1 MHPIIKEFLPVA
13 ISAETSSSSAARV
26 ERLVARQWRISGLV
40 HALLPWGE
48 HISV

>member
-26 ERLVARQWRISGLV
+26 VRLVARQWRISGLV
-40 HALLPWGE
+40 HALLFWRV
-48 HISV
+48 HTSV